1 MTETQAQEY
10 AISTY
15 TQNIEYFK
23 NNHKEL
29 FNNLSLFDI
38 AIETKQVEPTYDL
51 QFVNGSFD
59 LVHIKTNQFYYNKNS
74 VQITNSMVKEQAN
87 FIPYE
92 PSFKAF
98 YDQHFPDE
106 VASRTLQ
113 APINEPNAI
122 GNAPI
127 INYVNKNTPHDARLN
142 EIFKYMIFGV
152 GLGMHIPL
160 IHEKIKAKIYLI
172 VEPSLE
178 IFKLSLFVTNYALL
192 AKEAKLMFCVAKNEF
207 DFRKDFDVF
216 YGESFIDN
224 HFFKFFKLSNNC
236 DIYMRTVQ
244 NFLVAQGHYL
254 YTYDRT
260 FLSIFRTNK
269 YITNNYK
276 ILDISK
282 IHSLNF
288 SKKPILLLAAGPSLQ
303 RNIEFVKENK
313 DRFTIVAIYAT
324 LPLLETHNIKPDFI
338 TQYDEQNHQVINTLE
353 KIKDINFFKDSIL
366 LIASHVNEKL
376 TQSFPKENVY
386 IFQAM
391 FELKKGFGTL
401 TSPSIGELTYALT
414 LKLGAKEIYLL
425 GLDLALDAETNQTH
439 IDGHS
444 GADAFKSLKGEE
456 ESTDQSYSY
465 RKNTISVKG
474 NFLDTVKTIP
484 VFKSNIDTF
493 NYMTVEF
500 KSNDVNV
507 YNLSNG
513 AYFNNTI
520 PLKIENI
527 NLETLLELKDFKTS
541 NTYKQELDL
550 ISEVSYNQEDLELIN
565 LKISAA
571 KKYKKILEKFYK
583 IKSFSSYHE
592 YKTVIFQTLNQLLFE
607 STVAKDLQ
615 SVLTNYCQH
624 NLHYVFYLLNTSE
637 VNNYKKHTKNI
648 NNLLYTQLNKI
659 INTYV
664 VCISYS
670 LNDNSAIIKK
680 LNKYLKEHSIQ
691 NTIYNDL
698 FFQELVESAKN
709 IEHKT
714 YKKNCVGFFA
724 TNENLSNKN
733 FIEYIKN
740 LYKKF
745 PHLNFKVFYFF
756 EFQKF
761 QCDYQLKNEKD
772 RIELV
777 LPKKIDDIVE
787 NVELWI
793 ESYNLSYNI
802 KKVSDIILNNYKN
815 IYSIFFEDEQYRL
828 ELENFKKID
837 EKIDSNQPIKEQ
849 LSQNYVLPNTPY
861 YNFCD
866 SLKQEID
873 EEKLNETYKE
883 EHIGFFAFE
892 ENLTQE
898 FLKNIYEI
906 YQTFPQLKFVLF
918 YFEEEQKLNCEKVFA
933 QILDRIEFVVPKDIY
948 DIAYNIELWV
958 QAKIKN
964 QSYLFTQ
971 IIKLYNSTENIHTII
986 INENYKLSSNI
997 NYLISIVNNF
1007 NTINFEKKL
1016 LNFNIIRKNEFSKL
1030 YKKNRVGVMAIEENI
1045 KNPNFISY
1053 IEELLTKCDEYN
1065 FNLSIFYFNEEE
1077 KNFFHNHYNKYLK
1090 NLHFIIPYSI
1100 NDIFK
1105 NIEIYICQPNLYS
1118 TPYYNIHRIICK
1130 YSENILS
1137 TNLVEYFK
1145 EFTIES
1151 YSMVNDFSQ
1160 IPLLKNYLDFG
1171 FSKEEVINANKNIH
1185 VLIYSKLLK
1194 ELYNIDL
1201 DINQNLYEFENFDK
1215 IKYILKDTMFKK
1227 RIIEINNK
1235 LLFQN

>member
-38 AIETKQVEPTYDL
+38 AIETKQIEPTYDL

-59 LVHIKTNQFYYNKNS
+59 LVHIKTNQFYYNRNS
-74 VQITNSMVKEQAN
+74 VQITNSMVEEQAN

-98 YDQHFPDE
+98 YDQNFPDE
-106 VASRTLQ
+106 VAKRTLQ
-113 APINEPNAI
+113 APINEPNAV

-224 HFFKFFKLSNNC
+224 HYFKFFKLSNNC
-236 DIYMRTVQ
+236 DIYLRTVQ

-269 YITNNYK
+269 YITNNYR

-282 IHSLNF
+282 VHSLNF

-303 RNIEFVKENK
+303 RNIEFVKANK

-425 GLDLALDAETNQTH
+425 GLDLALDVETNQTH

-444 GADAFKSLKGEE
+444 GADAFKSLKNEE

-527 NLETLLELKDFKTS
+527 NLEILFELKDFKTS
-541 NTYKQELDL
+541 TTYKKELDL
-550 ISEVSYNQEDLELIN
+550 ISEASYNQEDLELIN
-565 LKISAA
+565 LKISTA

-583 IKSFSSYHE
+583 IKSFSSYDE
-592 YKTVIFQTLNQLLFE
+592 YKTIIFQTLNQLLFE

-615 SVLTNYCQH
+615 SILTNYCQH
-624 NLHYVFYLLNTSE
+624 NLHYVFYLFNTNE
-637 VNNYKKHTKNI
+637 VKNYKKHIKNI

-698 FFQELVESAKN
+698 FFQELVESSKN
-709 IEHKT
+709 IEHQT

-740 LYKKF
+740 LYKRF
-745 PHLNFKVFYFF
+745 PHLNFKIFYFF

-772 RIELV
+772 RIELI
-777 LPKKIDDIVE
+777 LPKKINDIVE

-815 IYSIFFEDEQYRL
+815 IYSIFFKDELYKL
-828 ELENFKKID
+828 EIENFKEKETKID
-837 EKIDSNQPIKEQ
+837 TNLQLKEQ
-849 LSQNYVLPNTPY
+849 LSQNYILPNTPY
-861 YNFCD
+861 YKFCD
-866 SLKQEID
+866 SLKQQID
-873 EEKLNETYKE
+873 EEKLNETYKK

-898 FLKNIYEI
+898 FLKNIHEI

-918 YFEEEQKLNCEKVFA
+918 YFEEEQKQNCEKVFA
-933 QILDRIEFVVPKDIY
+933 QILDRIEFVMPKDIY
-948 DIAYNIELWV
+948 DIAWNIELWV
-958 QAKIKN
+958 QAEIKN
-964 QSYLFTQ
+964 QSYLFIKTYKILDEFTQ
-971 IIKLYNSTENIHTII
+971 NIFSVIVEENFEAINSKDFKISLIKKLEEKYLKKELKQNFTPSILQKYTKNCLGLFLSNNFSLKSII
-986 INENYKLSSNI
+986 ISN
-997 NYLISIVNNF
+997 
-1007 NTINFEKKL
+1007 KD
-1016 LNFNIIRKNEFSKL
+1016 IILK
-1030 YKKNRVGVMAIEENI
+1030 
-1045 KNPNFISY
+1045 
-1053 IEELLTKCDEYN
+1053 
-1065 FNLSIFYFNEEE
+1065 IFYFDTIDKELLNHIF
-1077 KNFFHNHYNKYLK
+1077 KNKKVEIIKFTSVSNIIDNVEIWLTDLSKDTDQTLLKLHIFLSNNCPNIYTHTFNKDYSKDINYYINLAKKHIVFDEYKNYN
-1090 NLHFIIPYSI
+1090 IPYSQI
-1100 NDIFK
+1100 Q
-1105 NIEIYICQPNLYS
+1105 ESQL
-1118 TPYYNIHRIICK
+1118 
-1130 YSENILS
+1130 NILKIYDYIGIIDYKDIKEDMTIKDLNLLFIKYALNKINFKGTLFS
-1137 TNLVEYFK
+1137 FKKITNK
-1145 EFTIES
+1145 
-1151 YSMVNDFSQ
+1151 
-1160 IPLLKNYLDFG
+1160 
-1171 FSKEEVINANKNIH
+1171 
-1185 VLIYSKLLK
+1185 LK
-1194 ELYNIDL
+1194 ET
-1201 DINQNLYEFENFDK
+1201 K
-1215 IKYILKDTMFKK
+1215 
-1227 RIIEINNK
+1227 
-1235 LLFQN
+1235 